1 MSPLQVLILL
11 GCAIVLSGCS
21 AGGWT
26 GDPPDRVIATTEEL
40 PRSKSGNPPFYEV
53 YGVRY
58 SVMKSSVGYKER
70 GVASW
75 YGKKFHGRRTSSG
88 ERYDMYK
95 MTAAH
100 KSLPLPTIVRVT
112 NLNNGKSI
120 VVRVND
126 RGPFVKNRIID
137 LSYSAAIAL
146 DMTREGTAMVEVQAL
161 TAAKAQEKIAPSPV
175 AAPAGDP
182 AGSMYVQVGAFG
194 EPDNAEKL
202 AQKLNSGGVSKV
214 AVHKPSGQEPM
225 IYRVRIGPVSTVVE
239 YDRIVR
245 QVESLAI
252 LETQL
257 VIEPPPA
264 SGS

>member
-1 MSPLQVLILL
+1 MSPLQVLLLL
-11 GCAIVLSGCS
+11 GCAVALSGCS
-21 AGGWT
+21 ATRWD
-26 GDPPDRVIATTEEL
+26 GDPPPDRVIATTEEL

-75 YGKKFHGRRTSSG
+75 YGKKFHGRSTSSG

-146 DMTREGTAMVEVQAL
+146 DMTREGTAMVEVEAL
-161 TAAKAQEKIAPSPV
+161 TAAKAREKTAPS
-175 AAPAGDP
+175 PAGDP
-182 AGSMYVQVGAFG
+182 PGSMYVQVGAFG
-194 EPDNAEKL
+194 EPDNAQRL
-202 AQKLNSGGVSKV
+202 AQKLNREGVSKV
-214 AVHKPSGQEPM
+214 AVHKPSSQEPM
-225 IYRVRIGPVSTVVE
+225 IYRVRIGPVGSVVE

-245 QVESLAI
+245 QVENLAI